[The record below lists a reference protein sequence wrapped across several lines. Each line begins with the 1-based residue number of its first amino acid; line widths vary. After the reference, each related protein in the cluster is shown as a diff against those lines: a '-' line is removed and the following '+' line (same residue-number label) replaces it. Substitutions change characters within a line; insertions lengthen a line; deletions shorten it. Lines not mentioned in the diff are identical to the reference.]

1 MTILFFY
8 KLKPR
13 HGAKEAHSFCKKLS
27 YIRSLS
33 LSSLSLKDV
42 SSTCLNLT
50 YVPWS
55 IFSSDR
61 RERSLFDS
69 LLKCFSC
76 FSLFLRRKKTFLSSF
91 PESNNCLSF
100 FNSFSY
106 SSSSFLN
113 CTALNLQETLP
124 KSLEAQLGEKSNLVE
139 YSPITVEK

>member
-8 KLKPR
+8 KSKPR
-13 HGAKEAHSFCKKLS
+13 NGAKEIHSFCKKLS
-27 YIRSLS
+27 YMPSLS

-42 SSTCLNLT
+42 SSTCLNLM

-69 LLKCFSC
+69 VVKTFSC
-76 FSLFLRRKKTFLSSF
+76 FSLFLRRIKFFLSSF

-106 SSSSFLN
+106 SSYSFL
-113 CTALNLQETLP
+113 AW
-124 KSLEAQLGEKSNLVE
+124 
-139 YSPITVEK
+139 YSTKPTRKTTKMARGTIRRKK